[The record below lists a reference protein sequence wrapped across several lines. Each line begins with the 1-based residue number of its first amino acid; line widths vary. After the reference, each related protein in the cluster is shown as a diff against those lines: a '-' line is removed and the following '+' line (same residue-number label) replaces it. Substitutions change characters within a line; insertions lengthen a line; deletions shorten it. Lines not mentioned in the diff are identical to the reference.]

1 MLTIT
6 VDPDDPDRAALQRA
20 AEVLIAGGLV
30 AFPTETVYGLGALAL
45 DPEAVQRIFEAK
57 GRPADDPLI
66 VHVRPHWELDLLF
79 SEVTQQMRDLAAAHW
94 PGPLTIVG
102 PKQEAVPD
110 VVTAGRPTVAVRA
123 PSHPVAALLLD
134 LVGVPLAAPSANRFS
149 YVSPT
154 SADHVA
160 ADLGDVI
167 DVLVDA
173 GSTPVGIE
181 STIVSVMGGRLTLLR
196 PGSVEV
202 VGAVVDGTA
211 PSHSAPGRLD
221 VHYSPDTPTRSLAPG
236 AALPCGGAPG
246 VLIGYEDSH
255 SPPPGWTFMSLG
267 DRSDTAGV
275 ARRLYAALRAAD
287 QAHPDLIVVEFTGL
301 PGTGAAVDD
310 RIRRAAGS
318 QISY

>member
-1 MLTIT
+1 MRTIV
-6 VDPDDPDRAALQRA
+6 VDPDQPDADELRPA

-45 DPEAVQRIFEAK
+45 DPEAAQRIFDAK

-79 SEVTQQMRDLAAAHW
+79 SEVTRQVRELAAAHW

-102 PKQEAVPD
+102 PKRDTVPD
-110 VVTAGRPTVAVRA
+110 VVTSGRPTVAVRA

-134 LVGVPLAAPSANRFS
+134 LVGLPLAAPSANRFS

-173 GSTPVGIE
+173 GPTPVGIE
-181 STIVSVMGGRLTLLR
+181 STIVSVTGGRLTLLR
-196 PGSVEV
+196 PGTVEV
-202 VGAVVDGTA
+202 AGVVADDTA
-211 PSHSAPGRLD
+211 SSHSAPGRMD
-221 VHYSPDTPTRSLAPG
+221 VHYSPDTPTRGLAPG
-236 AALPCGGAPG
+236 AAIPSEDAIG
-246 VLIGYEDSH
+246 VLIGYADSH
-255 SPPPGWTFMSLG
+255 APPPGWSFVSLG
-267 DRSDTAGV
+267 ERSDTAGV

-287 QAHPDLIVVEFTGL
+287 LAHPDLIIVEYTGM

-310 RIRRAAGS
+310 RIRRATGS
-318 QISY
+318 RTS